1 MIGFDIT
8 KDVDFSIYGKDN
20 LYKYYKNIEYIKK
33 KLNVSSISKE
43 HVEYQYNKHKVKFS
57 EKCDLKEIVSR
68 NWSGIELDNGV
79 LSTPR
84 FIDLENMSIP
94 KKCGI
99 DKEVEV
105 KVIEG
110 ISSAMLPRVAI
121 VKYNDEEYKVLS
133 TLWKFQSFAHVG
145 DVCKIY
151 GNVDEEKK
159 IIILD
164 DTKCYIKYLEK
175 SDKIVDD
182 SVSNDAVFYYL
193 KVSYMSLYSTII
205 LFKKGKI

>member
-151 GNVDEEKK
+151 GNIDEEKK

>member
-1 MIGFDIT
+1 
-8 KDVDFSIYGKDN
+8 DVDFAIYGKDN
-20 LYKYYKNIEYIKK
+20 LYKYYNKISYIKE
-33 KLNVSSISKE
+33 KLGVSSISEE
-43 HVEYQYNKHKVKFS
+43 HAEYQYNKHKVKFS

-84 FIDLENMSIP
+84 FIDLDNMSVP
-94 KKCGI
+94 LKTGV

-110 ISSAMLPRVAI
+110 ICTAMLPRIALVEY
-121 VKYNDEEYKVLS
+121 KGEEYKVLS
-133 TLWKFQSFAHVG
+133 TLWKFQSFAHIG
-145 DVCKIY
+145 DVCRIY

-164 DTKCYIKYLEK
+164 DNKYYINYLIK
-175 SDKIVDD
+175 SSKIVDD
-182 SVSNDAVFYYL
+182 SVKNGTVFLYLNDYCS
-193 KVSYMSLYSTII
+193 VS
-205 LFKKGKI
+205 